1 MRRKQ
6 LSFVS
11 LSMTDGIAEVR
22 LKRGKVNALNEQVI
36 DETAGCLQS
45 LAVDA
50 DIRSVILTGDGS
62 FFSFGFD
69 IPEFLSY
76 SRESFSSFLK
86 RFTGLY
92 TYLFTYPK
100 PVVAALNGHAVAG
113 GCMLALACDYRIM
126 VSGKAKISLNE
137 IAFGSSI
144 FAGSVAML
152 KFLVGGKN
160 AQAVLYEGTMYSAE
174 TALNLGMIDQVS
186 SQEKLLEDAREMA
199 KRMGGKDGA
208 AFRSIKGLLRAPV
221 AEDMVKEE
229 DASVQEFVKIWYSEN
244 TWKNLHAIRIHS

>member
-1 MRRKQ
+1 LDFVR
-6 LSFVS
+6 LS
-11 LSMTDGIAEVR
+11 TNDGVAEVR
-22 LKRGKVNALNEQVI
+22 LKRGKVNALNERMV
-36 DETAGCLQS
+36 DEISGCLQR
-45 LAVDA
+45 LAA
-50 DIRSVILTGDGS
+50 DPDVRAVILTGDGA

-76 SRESFSSFLK
+76 SRESFADFLK

-100 PVVAALNGHAVAG
+100 PVLAALNGHTVAG

-137 IAFGSSI
+137 VTFGSSV

-160 AQAVLYEGTMYSAE
+160 AQAVLYDGTMYSAE
-174 TALNLGMIDQVS
+174 AALHLGIIDQVAT
-186 SQEKLLEDAREMA
+186 QEKLLEEAQDVA
-199 KRMGGKDGA
+199 KRLAARDAA

-221 AEDMVKEE
+221 AEEMIEE
-229 DASVQEFVKIWYSEN
+229 EGASVQEFVNIWYSEN
-244 TWKNLHAIRIHS
+244 TWKNLQAIRIHS

>member
-1 MRRKQ
+1 LDFVR
-6 LSFVS
+6 LS
-11 LSMTDGIAEVR
+11 TNDGVAEVR
-22 LKRGKVNALNEQVI
+22 LKRGKVNALNERMV
-36 DETAGCLQS
+36 DEISGCLQR
-45 LAVDA
+45 LAA
-50 DIRSVILTGDGS
+50 DPDVRAVILTGDGA

-76 SRESFSSFLK
+76 SRESFADFLK

-100 PVVAALNGHAVAG
+100 PVLAALNGHTVAG

-137 IAFGSSI
+137 ITFGSSV

-160 AQAVLYEGTMYSAE
+160 AQAVLYDGTMYSAE
-174 TALNLGMIDQVS
+174 AALHLGIIDQVAP
-186 SQEKLLEDAREMA
+186 QEKLLEEAQDVA
-199 KRMGGKDGA
+199 KRLAARDAA

-221 AEDMVKEE
+221 AEAMVKEE
-229 DASVQEFVKIWYSEN
+229 GASVQEFVNIWYSEN
-244 TWKNLHAIRIHS
+244 TWKNLQAIRIHS